1 MVSMNANPH
10 SLTDASR
17 FGLCVQ
23 HSYGSKD
30 KPAQDIYGSK
40 GVIEIIAD
48 ETLLEN
54 ASTWCLRRQG

>member
-1 MVSMNANPH
+1 MPTRTAYRRR
-10 SLTDASR
+10 LAASR

-30 KPAQDIYGSK
+30 KPAQDIYGSN